1 MRTRRWNETTHDADA
16 VCEKLEGIAD
26 SLDLCGATAD
36 SAVVELRRI
45 ATALERLAGIP
56 AANTT
61 GTLL

>member
-1 MRTRRWNETTHDADA
+1 MRTRRWNDTTHDADA

-26 SLDLCGATAD
+26 SLDFMESTAG

-56 AANTT
+56 AATTT